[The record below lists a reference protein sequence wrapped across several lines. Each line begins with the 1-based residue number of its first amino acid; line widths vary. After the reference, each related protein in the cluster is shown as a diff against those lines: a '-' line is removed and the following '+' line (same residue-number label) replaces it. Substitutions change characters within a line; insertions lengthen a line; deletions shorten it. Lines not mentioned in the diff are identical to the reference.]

1 MNTLQYFGQKLRDDE
16 GMTTIEYAMGSL
28 AAAAMA
34 AVLYAVVKGDTVVSA
49 IEDIIAN
56 ALSSTP

>member
-1 MNTLQYFGQKLRDDE
+1 
-16 GMTTIEYAMGSL
+16 MTTIEYAMGSL

-49 IEDIIAN
+49 IEDIISN

>member
-1 MNTLQYFGQKLRDDE
+1 MKDSNRFHDLIRNDE

-49 IEDIIAN
+49 IEDIISN

>member
-1 MNTLQYFGQKLRDDE
+1 MNITERINTVTDSDD